1 MTKENKDIF
10 FKDLAARLPYGVIG
24 LYSWKGNEPY
34 DRELTGMLYDELVS
48 AQYSAYEDTTF
59 LPYLRRMSSMTKE
72 EMDEYAEISSKIG
85 FPYKQFPKL
94 TDWLNQHH
102 FDYRDLIS
110 LGLTT
115 DAPDHLYK
123 AKT

>member
-1 MTKENKDIF
+1 MKWMTKENKAIFLKDIS
-10 FKDLAARLPYGVIG
+10 ARLPYGVVG

-34 DRELTGMLYDELVS
+34 DRELTGTLYDELVS
-48 AQYSAYEDTTF
+48 SLNSTEDTTF

-72 EMDEYAEISSKIG
+72 EMDEYAMISSKIG

-110 LGLTT
+110 LGLAV

-123 AKT
+123 S